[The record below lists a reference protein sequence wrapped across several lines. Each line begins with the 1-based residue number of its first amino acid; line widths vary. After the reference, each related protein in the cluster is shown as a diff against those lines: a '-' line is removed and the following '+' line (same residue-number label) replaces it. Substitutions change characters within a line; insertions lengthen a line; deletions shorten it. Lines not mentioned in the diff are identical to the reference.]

1 MDLLSDILAKL
12 KLVGTLY
19 FRTEFSSPWGVE
31 VPAYSNVARFHF
43 VHRGRCFAQVAG
55 ESNPVLLEQGDLII
69 ITHGAGHTLS
79 DPHKVNALSLDQVL
93 EQSGFSGTGALV
105 HGSHQGGHETQL
117 VCGHFAFDEDAS
129 HPLIE
134 ALPPFIH
141 ITESSEAAGTWLD
154 STLRIIGSEAGRGG
168 LGGDLIA
175 LKLSEIIFAQAI
187 RSFLSDKGRNLRPFS
202 AFADP
207 AIARAL
213 QAMHADPARAWSLED
228 MAREAGMSRTVFAG
242 RFSELMEM
250 TPLTYLTEWRM
261 QIARRL
267 LLESDAPIIDV
278 AEQSGYGSEASFGR
292 VFKKRFN
299 LPPAGYRKAR
309 GQAA

>member
-31 VPAYSNVARFHF
+31 VPAFSNVARFHF

-55 ESNPVLLEQGDLII
+55 ESDPVLLEQGDLII

-79 DPHKVNALSLDQVL
+79 DPHKVNALSLDEVL

-141 ITESSEAAGTWLD
+141 ITETSEAAGTWLD

-228 MAREAGMSRTVFAG
+228 MAREAGMSRTVFSG

-250 TPLTYLTEWRM
+250 TPLAYLTEWRM
-261 QIARRL
+261 QIARQL
-267 LLESDAPIIDV
+267 LLESDAPIIEV

-292 VFKKRFN
+292 VFKKRFT

-309 GQAA
+309 GQAE